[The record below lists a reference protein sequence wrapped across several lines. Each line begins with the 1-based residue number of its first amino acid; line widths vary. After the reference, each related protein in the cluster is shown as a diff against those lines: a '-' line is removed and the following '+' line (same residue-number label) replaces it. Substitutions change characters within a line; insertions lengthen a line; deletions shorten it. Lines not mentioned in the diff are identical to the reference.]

1 MGELKLN
8 RTNQKAITFKL
19 TNEEYKKI
27 QDLSAYCHMSPTEY
41 ARHQALG
48 NQIKPTILHQE
59 NNVDKGVNF
68 ISEDKYEKQVS
79 YSKKLKR
86 AYNQAT
92 NELESE
98 RLKINTMNRLLPYVQ
113 SDGSIDTNEY
123 QKDRTLICNL
133 KQLGY

>member
-1 MGELKLN
+1 MN

-41 ARHQALG
+41 ARHQALR

-59 NNVDKGVNF
+59 TNVDKGVNF

>member
-1 MGELKLN
+1 MN

-59 NNVDKGVNF
+59 TNVDKGVNF

-123 QKDRTLICNL
+123 QKDRT
-133 KQLGY
+133 